1 MGRPLPP
8 CACTIAGSDPGG
20 GAGIQADL
28 GVFAALGVH
37 GLSVVT
43 AVTAQNTKA
52 VTGIHVVPPSM
63 VSLELATLCDEFP
76 VRAMKTGM
84 LGDSDT
90 IRVLAREIPAGI
102 PLVIDPV
109 MVSTSRHT
117 LLPADALDV
126 LVSELLPRATVV
138 TPNAS
143 EAEVLSG
150 IAPIR
155 NRADALR
162 AGRKILEAGPE
173 YVLVKGGHLRGKSA
187 TDILMGAEGEWCIS
201 TPRYPYAIH
210 GAGCCF
216 SAALCAFMA
225 QGYPVVDSFAKAKEF
240 MDFLA
245 GNAVQA
251 PSGMHVLSPSDWLL
265 RKG

>member
-1 MGRPLPP
+1 MGRPIRP
-8 CACTIAGSDPGG
+8 CACTVAGSDPGG
-20 GAGIQADL
+20 GAGLQADL
-28 GVFAALGVH
+28 AVFSALGVH

-52 VTGIHVVPPSM
+52 VTGIHVVPPAM
-63 VSLELATLCDEFP
+63 VSLELATLRDEFEI
-76 VRAMKTGM
+76 RAMKTGM
-84 LGDSDT
+84 PGDSGT

-102 PLVIDPV
+102 PLVVDPV

-117 LLPADALDV
+117 LLPADARDA
-126 LVSELLPRATVV
+126 LVSEILPRATVV
-138 TPNAS
+138 TPNAQ

-155 NRADALR
+155 DRADALR
-162 AGRKILEAGPE
+162 AGKKILEAGPQ
-173 YVLVKGGHLRGKSA
+173 YVLVKGGHLREENA
-187 TDILMGAEGEWCIS
+187 TDILVGADGEWCIS
-201 TPRYPYAIH
+201 TPRYPYSIH

-225 QGYPVVDSFAKAKEF
+225 HGYPVVDSFARAKEF

-251 PSGMHVLSPSDWLL
+251 PSGIHILSPSDWLL
-265 RKG
+265 RRE